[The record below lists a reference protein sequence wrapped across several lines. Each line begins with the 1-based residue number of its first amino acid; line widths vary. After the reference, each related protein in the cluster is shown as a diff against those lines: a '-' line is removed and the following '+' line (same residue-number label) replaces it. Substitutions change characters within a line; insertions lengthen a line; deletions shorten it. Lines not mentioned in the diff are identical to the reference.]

1 MNACSQDAV
10 LAAEARWSADL
21 DCSTVD
27 CSLGKILIEGVVF
40 QVENQRGRHAL
51 DHLAALLDRECRAA
65 LLHHGRVELDC
76 AAVDFMDQRG
86 IEVMKSL
93 PRKQVTLIGAPGFV
107 MELLQTGGRS

>member
-1 MNACSQDAV
+1 MLKITTAERNGQTVV
-10 LAAEARWSADL
+10 LKLE
-21 DCSTVD
+21 
-27 CSLGKILIEGVVF
+27 GKIID
-40 QVENQRGRHAL
+40 QW
-51 DHLAALLDRECRAA
+51 AALLDRECRAA